1 MIQAFT
7 IERSVHNTP
16 VVKDSSG
23 TVTSLQPADVIG
35 DVNRW
40 WQANAEAGRPSLLL
54 AYSLGKAQRVLA
66 GVDAAQEHDLS
77 TLALRDWREFSATER
92 AAIAESAD
100 ALRWQLNGARDLTR
114 V

>member
-1 MIQAFT
+1 MGRGGAMTGSIPDT
-7 IERSVHNTP
+7 IRAKLV
-16 VVKDSSG
+16 
-23 TVTSLQPADVIG
+23 SLRADYAARCQ
-35 DVNRW
+35 DR
-40 WQANAEAGRPSLLL
+40 APSAWSRLHLDTRAVLLM
-54 AYSLGKAQRVLA
+54 LA

-77 TLALRDWREFSATER
+77 TLALRDWREFTATER